1 MLNARE
7 LKVFYGVIQGLKG
20 VDIDVYD
27 REIVTLIGSNGA
39 GKTSTL
45 NGIVNLVRSSG
56 RVSFLNDDISRS
68 QTHQIV
74 RRGLAL
80 VPEGRRVFTNLTIE
94 ENLRMGA
101 YNNLA
106 GYARLRDRMYALFPR
121 LKERRHQM
129 AGTMSGG
136 EQQMLAIARAL
147 MSEPVLLMLDE
158 PSLGL
163 APKIVGELFG
173 IIKQL
178 REENMTVLLVEQNA
192 TAALAIADRAYVL
205 ENGRITLSGAAREM
219 LTNPEIKRMYLG
231 VRHGQNC
238 LGCSGA
244 SCEAATSGSLLLH
257 KAHLVP
263 VGFSRPASLSMS
275 YHDGTTGFPRCQCP
289 RRRGWLPAGSPP

>member
-106 GYARLRDRMYALFPR
+106 GYTRLRDRMYALFPR

-147 MSEPVLLMLDE
+147 MSRPRLLLLDE

-163 APKIVGELFG
+163 APLVV
-173 IIKQL
+173 KQIFQIL
-178 REENMTVLLVEQNA
+178 RELTAQGMTLFLVEQNA
-192 TAALAIADRAYVL
+192 RHALNLSDRAYVMV
-205 ENGRITLSGAAREM
+205 NGQIRLSGSGQA
-219 LTNPEIKRMYLG
+219 LLNDPEVRKAYLG
-231 VRHGQNC
+231 I
-238 LGCSGA
+238 SG
-244 SCEAATSGSLLLH
+244 
-257 KAHLVP
+257 
-263 VGFSRPASLSMS
+263 
-275 YHDGTTGFPRCQCP
+275 
-289 RRRGWLPAGSPP
+289 